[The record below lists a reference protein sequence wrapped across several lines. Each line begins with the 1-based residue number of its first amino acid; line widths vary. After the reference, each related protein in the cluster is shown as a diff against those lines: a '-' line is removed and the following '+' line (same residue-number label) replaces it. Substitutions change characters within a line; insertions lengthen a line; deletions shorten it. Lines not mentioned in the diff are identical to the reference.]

1 MNDIKFTSLTEL
13 YNRLLPALKC
23 RKSEIKRLNIS
34 YLKEEDIWNY
44 LKEKKWNASS
54 NLTLAD
60 MVSDI
65 LNVDEYLLD
74 EYVKDKMKKIKREI
88 IIDDNNL
95 L

>member
-1 MNDIKFTSLTEL
+1 MDDIKFTSLTDL

-23 RKSEIKRLNIS
+23 RKNEIKRLNIS
-34 YLKEEDIWNY
+34 YVKEEDIWNY
-44 LKEKKWNASS
+44 LKEKKWNISS

-60 MVSDI
+60 MVNDI
-65 LNVDEYLLD
+65 LNVDEFLLD
-74 EYVKDKMKKIKREI
+74 NYIKDKMKQIKREI